1 MSTRDII
8 RLVERIKA
16 RNVFVQC
23 GDAGSGGT
31 GEPPITPGTV
41 SQYWRGDKTW
51 QPLTKNAVGLANVD
65 NTADFDKP
73 VSTATAGAINVVAVA
88 LDGKAA
94 TTHGHAVGDVS
105 GLSSTL
111 AGKLDTSH
119 AGAGGAVHAAV
130 VAAGAAGFMTG
141 ADKTKLDSIAAGATA
156 NSTDASLRDRTTHTG
171 SQAIA
176 TVTGLQTALDGK
188 QAAGSYLTPGGALGT
203 PASGTLSSCT
213 GLPVGTGVSGL
224 GTGVA
229 AFLASPTSANMAA
242 MLTDETGTGSNVFG
256 TAPTL
261 TNPILAST
269 TYMQQGAQTSKAA
282 AATLT
287 IAELLTGII
296 QYTGAAASLT
306 LPTGTLIDAGVLAG
320 LPVDRAFE
328 FIVINTGTGAATLVA
343 GTGLTLVGSMAVA
356 IATSARF
363 RVRKTAANTFTVYRV

>member
-1 MSTRDII
+1 
-8 RLVERIKA
+8 
-16 RNVFVQC
+16 
-23 GDAGSGGT
+23 
-31 GEPPITPGTV
+31 
-41 SQYWRGDKTW
+41 
-51 QPLTKNAVGLANVD
+51 
-65 NTADFDKP
+65 
-73 VSTATAGAINVVAVA
+73 
-88 LDGKAA
+88 
-94 TTHGHAVGDVS
+94 
-105 GLSSTL
+105 
-111 AGKLDTSH
+111 
-119 AGAGGAVHAAV
+119 
-130 VAAGAAGFMTG
+130 
-141 ADKTKLDSIAAGATA
+141 
-156 NSTDASLRDRTTHTG
+156 
-171 SQAIA
+171 
-176 TVTGLQTALDGK
+176 
-188 QAAGSYLTPGGALGT
+188 
-203 PASGTLSSCT
+203 
-213 GLPVGTGVSGL
+213 VSGL